1 MENVSAE
8 ALISAFDQ
16 SPLNRRYWTIFG
28 LLAIGSVLDF
38 FDFFIVGY
46 LVAQLGPQW
55 HLTYGQSS
63 LMLLSAGVGAIVS
76 ALAWGALADAFGRKR
91 QLVSGYL
98 ICAMGA
104 GAIALVPDGNWQLF
118 ALLRFAV
125 GFGLAAA
132 AVPSLTL
139 IVEVTPTRARTMVS
153 SLSVVFATV
162 GTLSASIMGAT
173 LYTRLGW
180 RAVAALGVA
189 PAIVAVLVLL
199 FVPES
204 VRWLVAKGRFA
215 EARRQVAH
223 HLGVPLENVPLP
235 TIPLANPPRASFSEL
250 LAHPKLV
257 WLVFLTMG
265 GAATVDYAVIL
276 WGPTIISLLLK
287 TTVEEAARYFVVV
300 IGCGIA
306 GKVLFSVL
314 PHYIGRRR
322 SGQLHGFGLAVGI
335 ALTGIFHG
343 TFVGGFPLFVL
354 LLMATN
360 VFMQGGFCNLAP
372 YSIEVFG
379 VRLGGRASG
388 LNQASNG
395 VGKVLGPLSLAL
407 IAGSGRL
414 LTPRA
419 TEDAVLP
426 AFLFLSLCAVG
437 IGLAFTFLGPETHG
451 KPLALTEDEEPVM
464 GAGEA
469 RAGLAGGVRT

>member
-1 MENVSAE
+1 MANTPAE

-63 LMLLSAGVGAIVS
+63 LMLLAAGVGAIVS
-76 ALAWGALADAFGRKR
+76 ALTWGALSDAFGRKG
-91 QLVSGYL
+91 QVVSGYL
-98 ICAMGA
+98 ICALGS
-104 GAIALVPDGNWQLF
+104 GAIALVPDGDWQLF
-118 ALLRFAV
+118 AVLRFAV

-139 IVEVTPTRARTMVS
+139 IVELTPTRARTIVS
-153 SLSVVFATV
+153 SLAVVFATV
-162 GTLSASIMGAT
+162 GTLSASVMGAT
-173 LYTRLGW
+173 LYSLLGW
-180 RAVAALGVA
+180 RMVAALGLA
-189 PAIVAVLVLL
+189 PAVVAVLVWL

-204 VRWLVAKGRFA
+204 VRWLVAKGRFR
-215 EARRQVAH
+215 EARALAAR
-223 HLGVPLENVPLP
+223 HLDVPIESIPLP
-235 TIPLANPPRASFSEL
+235 VTPPANPPGASLGEL
-250 LAHPKLV
+250 FAHPRLV

-287 TTVEEAARYFVVV
+287 TTVEVAARYFVVV
-300 IGCGIA
+300 ISCGIA
-306 GKVLFSVL
+306 GKVLFSFL

-322 SGQLHGFGLAVGI
+322 AGQLHGFGLAIGI
-335 ALTGIFHG
+335 ALTGVFHG
-343 TFVGGFPLFVL
+343 VFVSGFPLFVI
-354 LLMATN
+354 LLMGTN

-372 YSIEVFG
+372 YTIEVFG

-395 VGKVLGPLSLAL
+395 VGKIVGPLSLAL

-414 LTPRA
+414 LTPHA
-419 TEDAVLP
+419 TEEAIVP
-426 AFLFLSLCAVG
+426 AFLFLSLCAIG

-451 KPLALTEDEEPVM
+451 KPLAMTEREDDATPVS
-464 GAGEA
+464 AA
-469 RAGLAGGVRT
+469 VPSNV

>member
-1 MENVSAE
+1 MANATPD
-8 ALISAFDQ
+8 ALLSAFDEA
-16 SPLNRRYWTIFG
+16 PLDRRYWTIFG
-28 LLAIGSVLDF
+28 LLATGSVLDF

-76 ALAWGALADAFGRKR
+76 ALTWGVLSDAFGRKR

-98 ICAMGA
+98 ICALGA

-118 ALLRFAV
+118 AVLRFAV

-132 AVPSLTL
+132 SVPSLTL
-139 IVEVTPTRARTMVS
+139 IVEITPTRARTVVS
-153 SLSVVFATV
+153 SLAVVFATV
-162 GTLSASIMGAT
+162 GTLAASLMGAT
-173 LYTRLGW
+173 LYSLLGW
-180 RAVAALGVA
+180 RTVAALGVA
-189 PAIVAVLVLL
+189 PAAVAILVQL

-204 VRWLVAKGRFA
+204 VRWLIGKGRFK
-215 EARRQVAH
+215 EARALVASR
-223 HLGVPLENVPLP
+223 LNVPLERVPLP
-235 TIPLANPPRASFSEL
+235 TSLPGATKRASLSEL
-250 LAHPKLV
+250 FAHKRLV

-287 TTVEEAARYFVVV
+287 TTVTVAARYFVVV
-300 IGCGIA
+300 ISCGVA
-306 GKVLFSVL
+306 GKILFSIL
-314 PHYIGRRR
+314 PQYIGRRR
-322 SGQLHGFGLAVGI
+322 TGQLHGFGLAVGI
-335 ALTGIFHG
+335 ALTGVFHG
-343 TFVGGFPLFVL
+343 AFIGGFPLFVL
-354 LLMATN
+354 LLMGTN

-395 VGKVLGPLSLAL
+395 VGKILGPLSLAL
-407 IAGSGRL
+407 IAGSDRML
-414 LTPRA
+414 SPHA
-419 TEDAVLP
+419 TEAAILP
-426 AFLFLSLCAVG
+426 AFLFLSVCALA

-451 KPLALTEDEEPVM
+451 KPLAMVDEDVAAPLP
-464 GAGEA
+464 AA
-469 RAGLAGGVRT
+469 VRSSA